1 MGARGRCLLFVVL
14 VFLSGLVA
22 SPAMAQTSLAVRGG
36 MTAGPVQGF
45 GGVQMESQGLA
56 PHFNLT
62 FRPGVDVE
70 AGSGETLVVGHL
82 SFVFSVPFSA
92 TWTGYFGG
100 GPSVDVVSNG
110 GTSVTAAVEGLVG
123 FRNARGL
130 FFEVSASRIPSPSL
144 RLAVGFRLR

>member
-1 MGARGRCLLFVVL
+1 MGAHGRCLLFV
-14 VFLSGLVA
+14 FLAGLVA
-22 SPAMAQTSLAVRGG
+22 SPAVAQTSIAVRGG
-36 MTAGPVQGF
+36 LTSGPVQGF
-45 GGVQMESQGLA
+45 GGVQLESQGLA
-56 PHFNLT
+56 PHLDLT

-70 AGSGETLVVGHL
+70 AGSGATLVVGHM

-100 GPSVDVVSNG
+100 GPSVDVVSSG
-110 GTSVTAAVEGLVG
+110 GTSVTATVEGLVG

-130 FFEVSASRIPSPSL
+130 FFEVAASRVPVPSL